1 MNMSEKKTSKLRPL
15 EDRIV
20 VEAATEAEKHSSGII
35 IPDTVSKEK
44 PQKGKVLAVGPG
56 RFDDAGKRIPMDV
69 KIGDVVLFTK
79 YGPTEVKVEGKELL
93 ILNLSDILAV
103 LE

>member
-1 MNMSEKKTSKLRPL
+1 MSEKKTSKLRPL

-20 VEAATEAEKHSSGII
+20 VEAVDEMEKHSSGII

-44 PQKGKVLAVGPG
+44 PQKGKVIAVGAG
-56 RFDDAGKRIPMDV
+56 KFDEDGKRIPMDV
-69 KIGDVVLFTK
+69 KVGDIVMFTK
-79 YGPTEVKVEGKELL
+79 YGPTEVKVDGKELL
-93 ILNLSDILAV
+93 ILSLSDVLAV

>member
-1 MNMSEKKTSKLRPL
+1 MTEKKGMKLRPL
-15 EDRIV
+15 EDRLV
-20 VEAATEAEKHSSGII
+20 VEAMDEMEKHSSGII

-44 PQKGKVLAVGPG
+44 PQKGKVISVGPG
-56 RFDDAGKRIPMDV
+56 KFDDDGKRVPMDV
-69 KIGDVVLFTK
+69 KVGDTVLFSK

-93 ILNLSDILAV
+93 ILSQSDVLAV

>member
-1 MNMSEKKTSKLRPL
+1 MSDKKTSKLRPL

-20 VEAATEAEKHSSGII
+20 VEAVDAMEKHSSGII

-44 PQKGKVLAVGPG
+44 PQKGKIIAVGAG
-56 RFDDAGKRIPMDV
+56 KFDEDGKRIPMDV
-69 KIGDVVLFTK
+69 KIGDMVLFTK
-79 YGPTEVKVEGKELL
+79 YGPTEVKVDGKELL
-93 ILNLSDILAV
+93 ILSLSDVLAV